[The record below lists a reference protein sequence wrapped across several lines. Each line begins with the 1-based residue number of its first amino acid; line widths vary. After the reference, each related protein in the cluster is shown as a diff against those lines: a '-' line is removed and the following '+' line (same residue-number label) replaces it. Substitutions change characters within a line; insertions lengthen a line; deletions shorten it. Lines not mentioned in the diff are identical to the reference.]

1 MARVLL
7 RAIVAIALL
16 ATGWAVA
23 RAQTPQPDFELIVDA
38 PGGPT
43 TITCVRGCTLMW
55 IERGINPDN
64 APHASFSFS
73 CTGARCSSSKVGG
86 WIER

>member
-7 RAIVAIALL
+7 RAIIAIALL
-16 ATGWAVA
+16 ATGWAMA

-38 PGGPT
+38 PSGST

-55 IERGINPDN
+55 VERGINPDN
-64 APHASFSFS
+64 TPHESFSFS
-73 CTGARCSSSKVGG
+73 CTGARCSSAKVGG
-86 WIER
+86 WIDR